1 MANVD
6 SPNGFWPS
14 RHLQGGVIRASEY
27 EIADAYN
34 ANIFSGDVVKLAT
47 TDYIQVAA
55 AGDTNLIGVFQGVQ
69 WTASDGEVKFSR
81 YWPASTSVKSGTK
94 IKAFVYDDPNIAFAV
109 QTLTGTSFTQAMSGG
124 NVDIKAEHT
133 GSTSTGQS
141 GMEADISTVV
151 TTTANLRVIK
161 LIDKPDNALG
171 EHAKIEVLLLEH
183 LMRPAGTTG
192 I

>member
-1 MANVD
+1 MANVN

-14 RHLQGGVIRASEY
+14 RHLNGGIIRANEY
-27 EIADAYN
+27 EIADAY
-34 ANIFSGDVVKLAT
+34 ASNIFSGDIVKLAT
-47 TDYIQVAA
+47 TGYIQVAA

-69 WTASDGEVKFSR
+69 WTAADGEFKFSR

-109 QTLTGTSFTQAMSGG
+109 QTYTGTAYTKDMEGG
-124 NVDIKAEHT
+124 NVDLKAAT
-133 GSTSTGQS
+133 AGSTSTGQS
-141 GMEADISTVV
+141 GMEADISLVT

-161 LIDKPDNALG
+161 LIDRPDNALG
-171 EHAKIEVLLLEH
+171 VNAKIEVFILEH
-183 LMRPAGTTG
+183 LNRPAGTAG